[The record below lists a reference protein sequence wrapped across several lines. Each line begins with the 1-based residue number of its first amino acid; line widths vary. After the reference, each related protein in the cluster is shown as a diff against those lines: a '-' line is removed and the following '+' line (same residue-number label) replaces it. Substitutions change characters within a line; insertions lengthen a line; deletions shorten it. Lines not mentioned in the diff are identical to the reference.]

1 MLDAIGPDLSG
12 PLTRADKECSRGV
25 RHRTLVLDFFTMEKV
40 DKVPNYPETFEEAR
54 EWVKVRERE
63 TGVAPRTV
71 ANPVK
76 GVLFD
81 LENSTITRAVRDEDN
96 NLVEMTYCAVTGS
109 VLRKKDKKA
118 CDDSRANP

>member
-1 MLDAIGPDLSG
+1 
-12 PLTRADKECSRGV
+12 
-25 RHRTLVLDFFTMEKV
+25 MEKV